1 MAGNFYSTVVRFTD
15 KYKRRMD
22 YTAKKATLDV
32 CNDARDPIAMG
43 GRMPVDT
50 SNLLHSMAAAIG
62 NIPSGPILGNETKT
76 GDDVAAQLIRWKP
89 GTKLFFAGFTAN
101 YARQMEYR
109 YGYMRGA
116 VMKWEFYVNR
126 AAEEA
131 KRKIR

>member
-1 MAGNFYSTVVRFTD
+1 MASNFSSTIAGFTD
-15 KYKRRMD
+15 NYKKRMA

-32 CNDARDPIAMG
+32 CNDARDPIAVG

-50 SNLLHSMAAAIG
+50 SNLLHSMAADIG
-62 NIPSGPILGNETKT
+62 NIPSGPTLGNETKS

-89 GTKLFFAGFTAN
+89 GTKIFFAGFTAS
-101 YARQMEYR
+101 YARAMEYR

-116 VMKWEFYVNR
+116 VMKWDFYVKR

-131 KRKIR
+131 NRKIR